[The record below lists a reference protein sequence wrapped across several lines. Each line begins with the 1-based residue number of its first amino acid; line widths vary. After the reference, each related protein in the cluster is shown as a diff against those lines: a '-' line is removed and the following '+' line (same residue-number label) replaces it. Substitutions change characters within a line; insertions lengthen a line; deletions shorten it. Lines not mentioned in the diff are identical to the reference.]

1 MKSQHFHMSA
11 ESSES
16 QTEAVAEG
24 ADGFLP
30 AN

>member
-1 MKSQHFHMSA
+1 MKSQHFRVNV
-11 ESSES
+11 ERSEA
-16 QTEAVAEG
+16 QTEAGAEG